1 MMSQAPQ
8 LPDQG
13 PEHRDQPVVVVHPL
27 SSDQRVISNGISQQV
42 NTGSVSRE
50 QTVEPQPVTRT
61 QVATVR
67 SIPPGDR
74 LIGVTMQ

>member
-1 MMSQAPQ
+1 MLQAPQ
-8 LPDQG
+8 LPNQG

-27 SSDQRVISNGISQQV
+27 NSNQRVISNGITLQG
-42 NTGSVSRE
+42 NTGSVPRE

-67 SIPPGDR
+67 SIPGDR
-74 LIGVTMQ
+74 LIGVIMQ